1 MTELGVYTPNGSVPS
16 ELAGLARWAAALASA
31 RVSPL
36 AEWGSRVS
44 GEPVTITELPV
55 MVNLVLY
62 AGDDFAMQVEVFDA
76 AGDPADLTGAV
87 AEAQIRLA
95 PDSPNVAGVFT
106 PLVQEAAGIVV
117 LDLAG
122 DVSAGLGRISAYD
135 CEIRL
140 GGRTTT
146 LIAGTITM
154 TPQITRPS

>member
-1 MTELGVYTPNGSVPS
+1 MTDMSVYTPQGLDGVQ
-16 ELAGLARWAAALASA
+16 LQGLAKWAATLASA
-31 RVSPL
+31 RVTPFDGL
-36 AEWGSRVS
+36 ARVT

-62 AGDDFAMQVEVFDA
+62 GGDDFAMQVEVFDA
-76 AGDPADLTGAV
+76 NGDPADLTGAV
-87 AEAQIRLA
+87 AAAQIRA
-95 PDSPNVAGVFT
+95 TPEAPNVAGEFT

-122 DVSAGLGRISAYD
+122 EVSAGLPRVSVYD
-135 CEIRL
+135 AEVVA

-154 TPQITRPS
+154 TAQVTRPS